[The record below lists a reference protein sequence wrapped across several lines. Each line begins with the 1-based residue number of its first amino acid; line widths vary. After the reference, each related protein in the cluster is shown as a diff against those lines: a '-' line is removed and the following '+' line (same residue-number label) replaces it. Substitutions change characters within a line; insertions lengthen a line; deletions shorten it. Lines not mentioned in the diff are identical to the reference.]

1 MVIPLYLPKEIEVVT
16 NDSGEPAV
24 VNWNNTRRKV
34 AAILNVW
41 RIDEE
46 WWREEIS
53 RRYFRIELQN
63 GLIMTVFHDL
73 VAERWYRQKY

>member
-1 MVIPLYLPKEIEVVT
+1 MVIPLYVPREIEVAT

-24 VNWNNTRRKV
+24 VDWNNSRRKV

-53 RRYFRIELQN
+53 RQYFRIELQD
-63 GLIMTVFHDL
+63 GLIVTVFRDL
-73 VAERWYRQKY
+73 VSGRWYRQRY